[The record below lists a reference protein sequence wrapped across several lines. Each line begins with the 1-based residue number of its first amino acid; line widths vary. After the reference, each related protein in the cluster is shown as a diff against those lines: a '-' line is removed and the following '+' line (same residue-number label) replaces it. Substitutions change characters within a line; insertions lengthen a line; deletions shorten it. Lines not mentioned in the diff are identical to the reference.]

1 MKKLLYVGIGLV
13 VILVLLIGAIFII
26 PNFIDWNKYK
36 PEIAEA
42 ARDATGRDLV
52 IAGDIDIGLSLGLEL
67 TVMVDGIQLSNPP
80 LAPEAPEDVPEDV
93 PEGAPEDAPASA
105 GDMLLVKRLEATVPV
120 LSLLSDTVRVD
131 SVIVYEPILNL
142 AIDAEGE
149 PNWTFEGEAL
159 DDKPDDSEPSRY
171 TDVKFGETRIEDGKI
186 NFDDATTGQAVRAT
200 DLNLE
205 IMLESLSEPLVLSA
219 KMIVNDKP
227 VSLNVAI
234 DTPRSLI
241 DGPEAT
247 VSFDVE
253 SDPGKVSYEGRVLV
267 TPIPGLDGTFEAD
280 VPSVGSFLNWL
291 DRPLAL
297 DQPDPG
303 PLQVKA
309 TFVGE
314 ADKVELTE
322 ATIKGKSLDARASG
336 SLDASGAITKVNLDV
351 TAGFLDVGL
360 YLPPEREAKTSQGLR
375 PKTNT
380 KKRKGSKEGAK
391 LLAALS
397 NKPLD
402 LSFLKRLDAKVD
414 VNIGGLKT
422 RGYRFGKF
430 AFVATAKG
438 GVLNADLSKFA
449 LYGGN
454 ITGKLG
460 LDASGKTLKANTT
473 LSIRKVK
480 VDQLAVA
487 ATGKKSVVGVASANV
502 KLASTGASPRSLVQH
517 LRGRLAF
524 DLGGV
529 SVRNSPSHGISG
541 LNVVLELAGLDKDT
555 KLDGH
560 VIYNR
565 DKVRFTATVDP
576 LQRLAVSDYFTANLQ
591 LNSSKLK
598 LRYRGKVEHHPAFAA
613 QGELVVDVPS
623 VARTMSW
630 LGSPLSRGTRD
641 PGKLHLS
648 AVITATGDRYGFE
661 KARIDSRSFKAEARG
676 YVDRSTT
683 IPKFDVTV
691 DNLDANFDAL
701 FPPSTSKAKS
711 KSGASK
717 GWSKK
722 RYDFSGLAAANGTL
736 AVTFKKV
743 RYAGIST
750 NRGRL
755 ALDLQR
761 RRLELRVSNVA
772 FSGGS
777 VATRIGLDAA
787 RTTPELSYSFS
798 AKGVKA
804 RPFLMQFADFD
815 RIGGTMVVEAEG
827 MTQGFSE
834 YDFVNALNGSGKIR
848 FTKGAIYGI
857 NIPATLRKARNLD
870 FSSRSARAEKTDF
883 AELGGSY
890 TIKFGVIDNRNLRLR
905 APLVRASGSGT
916 ASIPRQTLNYRIEG
930 RLVPTMRG
938 QGSQRGEDALAGIA
952 IPAHI
957 TGSWSDPKVT
967 IDWQSVIREI
977 ASDPSRMA
985 NLPGAFAQ
993 MAVGMGF
1000 KVPRVKGLKIPKIPG
1015 SNVDPGELLGGA
1027 FDPFAR
1033 SRKPKPKPKQEP
1045 KSTKP
1050 KPKPAPRRDVPK
1062 NVDDAR
1068 KTLEGLFGR

>member
-13 VILVLLIGAIFII
+13 VLLVLLIGAIFII
-26 PNFIDWNKYK
+26 PNFVDWNKYK
-36 PEIAEA
+36 PEISEA

-52 IAGDIDIGLSLGLEL
+52 IAGDIDVGLSLGLEL

-80 LAPEAPEDVPEDV
+80 LASEAPEDERKDQ
-93 PEGAPEDAPASA
+93 GEDAPASA
-105 GDMLLVKRLEATVPV
+105 GDMLRVKRLEATIPV

-131 SVIVYEPILNL
+131 SIIVYEPILNL

-149 PNWTFEGEAL
+149 SNWRFEGAAPDAE
-159 DDKPDDSEPSRY
+159 PDDSEPSRY
-171 TDVKFGETRIEDGKI
+171 SDVKFGETRIDDGKV

-219 KMIVNDKP
+219 KMVVNDKP

-234 DTPRSLI
+234 DTPHSLM

-253 SDPGKVSYEGRVLV
+253 SEPGKVSYEGRVLV
-267 TPIPGLDGTFEAD
+267 TPIPGLDGTFAAD
-280 VPSVGSFLNWL
+280 VPSVGNFLNWL

-314 ADKVELTE
+314 ADKVELKE
-322 ATIKGKSLDARASG
+322 ATIKGESLDARASG
-336 SLDASGAITKVNLDV
+336 SLDASGPITKVNLDV
-351 TAGFLDVGL
+351 KAGFLDVDL
-360 YLPPEREAKTSQGLR
+360 YLPPERETKVSQDLRRRTNAKE
-375 PKTNT
+375 PKG
-380 KKRKGSKEGAK
+380 REEGGR

-397 NKPLD
+397 NEPLD
-402 LSFLKRLDAKVD
+402 LAFLKGLEAKVD
-414 VNIGGLKT
+414 VNIDGLKT

-430 AFVATAKG
+430 AFIATAKD

-449 LYGGN
+449 LYGGD
-454 ITGKLG
+454 ITGKLS
-460 LDASGKTLKANTT
+460 LDVSGKTLKANTT
-473 LSIRKVK
+473 LGIRNVK

-487 ATGKKSVVGVASANV
+487 ATGKQSVVGVASANV
-502 KLASTGASPRSLVQH
+502 KLATTGSSPRSLVQH
-517 LRGRLAF
+517 LRGRVAF

-555 KLDGH
+555 ELDGH

-598 LRYRGKVEHHPAFAA
+598 LRYRGKIEHRPAFAA

-630 LGSPLSRGTRD
+630 LGSPLSPGTRD
-641 PGKLHLS
+641 PGKLHFS
-648 AVITATGDRYGFE
+648 AVITASDDRYGFE
-661 KARIDSRSFKAEARG
+661 KARIDSKSLKAEARG

-701 FPPSTSKAKS
+701 FPFSTSQAKS
-711 KSGASK
+711 RSPSGASQ

-722 RYDFSGLAAANGTL
+722 RYDFSGLAAANGKL
-736 AVTFKKV
+736 AVTFKRV

-750 NRGRL
+750 NRGQL

-761 RRLELRVSNVA
+761 RQLEMRVSNVA

-798 AKGVKA
+798 AKGVEA

-815 RIGGTMVVEAEG
+815 RIGGTLLVEAEG

-848 FTKGAIYGI
+848 FTNGAIYGI
-857 NIPATLRKARNLD
+857 NIPATLRKARSLD

-890 TIKFGVIDNRNLRLR
+890 TIKFGVIDNRDLRLR

-930 RLVPTMRG
+930 RLVPTLRG
-938 QGSQRGEDALAGIA
+938 QGNRGGEDALAGIA

-977 ASDPSRMA
+977 ASDPTRMA

-993 MAVGMGF
+993 MAAGMGF
-1000 KVPRVKGLKIPKIPG
+1000 KVPRVKGLEIPKIPG
-1015 SNVDPGELLGGA
+1015 SNVSPAELLGGA
-1027 FDPFAR
+1027 FDPFAG
-1033 SRKPKPKPKQEP
+1033 SRKPKSKPKTEP
-1045 KSTKP
+1045 KSAKP